1 MMVHHVM
8 LYNRN
13 GVQAVTMNLVV
24 FLMDG
29 VVSPVVCY
37 AVTDVVCGGGDGHV
51 VVGCGHR
58 GGAMVRWRRPQGGE
72 QRQGGVRGDVVG
84 WGEDVVVVQPRGRG
98 QRISLVLH

>member
-1 MMVHHVM
+1 MVHHVM

-13 GVQAVTMNLVV
+13 VVQAVTMNLVV

-29 VVSPVVCY
+29 VVSPVVCH

-58 GGAMVRWRRPQGGE
+58 GGAVVRWRRPQGGE
-72 QRQGGVRGDVVG
+72 QGQGRVGRNVVWRRKDVVTVKSG
-84 WGEDVVVVQPRGRG
+84 GLWKC
-98 QRISLVLH
+98 ISLILH